1 MQVTPSVD
9 IYSLG
14 CVFSEA
20 AIWVVRGW
28 DGLQEYRR
36 RRRMETQNI
45 ANFRGSDCFHDGDT
59 TLSVV
64 NEMHNNLIHDCGRSD
79 HVTEAALTHMIRE
92 MLEVQD
98 GRRTARV
105 LYIKSD
111 RILSA
116 AVKELER
123 CADSRYP
130 GGMNAAQSSQ
140 HKMDDRARTP
150 PQVPNGYDRY
160 HSRISQGYSTIS
172 NKITSDPE
180 STPYPKVEDGHP
192 VYNFNPPTTPLRK
205 SSKRSPPF
213 GRHEDFVI
221 MGSQSYDQAAIDDDD
236 QWSASPSSPVS
247 SERGYACPNP
257 SRIQGQGMFN
267 SRKGQNNGRAGTS
280 PAGSPVTD
288 RGMLDRDVA
297 FTKRN
302 SRQDQLPASS
312 GAFSGE
318 DTSSPTGGPHSG
330 QRKIRTSQ
338 STAAQPE
345 AARTPL
351 FERSESSSATPSPG
365 LKSPPPLPTLTVPVA
380 QKWKDDTKRRIKTSL
395 PHDYLIE
402 NLNRRDH
409 VSQYGRG
416 LHLILYTNKLP
427 QIFLIDDS
435 FSMER
440 HWQEVEALFGLLAYM
455 VKDSDPDGIELR
467 FTISSKRHRSKK
479 GRTKD
484 LTKILHD
491 KKYEGDSNI
500 RSSLQNIVQ
509 KYKEGLKKPV
519 NPATSWWRL
528 RGRPAEP
535 VRDQNVYVFTDGT
548 WQPNSDPTEII
559 ADLVGD
565 LKEHKVLKEQ
575 FGIQF
580 ISFGNDPSSLATLE
594 RLDKGL
600 NLPLYVNDFLVAA
613 N

>member
-1 MQVTPSVD
+1 MQGTPSVD

-14 CVFSEA
+14 CVSSEA

-36 RRRMETQNI
+36 RRCMETQNI

-79 HVTEAALTHMIRE
+79 HVTGAALTHMIRE
-92 MLEVQD
+92 MLEVED
-98 GRRTARV
+98 GRPTARV

-123 CADSRYP
+123 SAGSRYS

-140 HKMDDRARTP
+140 SRMDDRARTP
-150 PQVPNGYDRY
+150 PQVPNGYDRS
-160 HSRISQGYSTIS
+160 HSRISQGYSAS
-172 NKITSDPE
+172 NPE
-180 STPYPKVEDGHP
+180 STAYPKVEDGHP

-213 GRHEDFVI
+213 GRQEEFVI
-221 MGSQSYDQAAIDDDD
+221 MGPQSYDQAPIDDDD
-236 QWSASPSSPVS
+236 QWSASPSSPES
-247 SERGYACPNP
+247 SKRGYAGSNP
-257 SRIQGQGMFN
+257 SSKQRPGMFN
-267 SRKGQNNGRAGTS
+267 SRKGQNNGRAGTF

-288 RGMLDRDVA
+288 PGMLDRDLA

-302 SRQDQLPASS
+302 SRQDQLSASS

-318 DTSSPTGGPHSG
+318 DTSSPTGGPHSS
-330 QRKIRTSQ
+330 QRKDRTSQ
-338 STAAQPE
+338 PTAAQSE

-380 QKWKDDTKRRIKTSL
+380 QKWKDDKKRGIKTSL

-409 VSQYGRG
+409 VCRYGRG
-416 LHLILYTNKLP
+416 PHLVSCTNKVH

-455 VKDSDPDGIELR
+455 VKDSDPDGIELH
-467 FTISSKRHRSKK
+467 FTISSKRYRSRK
-479 GRTKD
+479 GKTKE

-509 KYKEGLKKPV
+509 RYKEGLKKPV
-519 NPATSWWRL
+519 NPATSRWRF

-535 VRDQNVYVFTDGT
+535 VRDQNVYVFTDGN

-580 ISFGNDPSSLATLE
+580 ISFGNDPNSLATLE

-600 NLPLYVNDFLVAA
+600 NLPLYVNDLLVTA